1 MSTQRLHEALQ
12 HGRQHLLRAH
22 AEQVVAL
29 GPGLVERQHLD
40 AEELREAL
48 RHRGRQHRHAQAGLD
63 ELRDRVEAAHL
74 QPRLQRAALALGLG
88 AHQLVRGRASVQ
100 ADDVVVEQ
108 LLETHAGHLGENM
121 AGRHHRRQRAV
132 PVAPGAEPVVEQR
145 GHEDADVGTALGHR
159 RLHLG
164 AGLVFEADADL
175 RVALR
180 QLLEEGHAFALTHAF
195 PEYSERGVRSLSGSP
210 VLYLSEEAHH
220 SFTKIAHMTGLGRN
234 VLRAVSADS
243 DLKLDLAALRRQV
256 ETDRKNGHL
265 PFMVVGTCGTT
276 AAGVIDPLPALHAYC
291 KSEGLWLHVDAAW
304 GGAAALSPA
313 LRPHV
318 AGIELADS
326 ITCDAHKWFSVPMAC
341 GMFFCRHQA
350 AVLST
355 FHAQTAYMPL
365 QHSDDVLDSYT
376 STVQWSRRFIGLKL
390 FMSLAHNGSSGYAA
404 MIEHQARMGD
414 LLRERLAQSGWQ
426 IVNRTPLPVVCFTRP
441 GLDIP
446 SLLVRLKHEQIA
458 WMSETRCGGQPVLRA
473 CVTSFKTSEEDV
485 LSVVD
490 GLNRI
495 EAR

>member
-1 MSTQRLHEALQ
+1 MLTEAIDAAFASIEETIRNCPIYPSVSPDEI
-12 HGRQHLLRAH
+12 RQHLCDRYSFAH
-22 AEQVVAL
+22 AASLEEVTADVEAMLRRWQVHVTHPRYFGLFNPSVTVASVVADT
-29 GPGLVERQHLD
+29 LVALYNPQLAAWRTSPAANEIERHTLQWV
-40 AEELREAL
+40 
-48 RHRGRQHRHAQAGLD
+48 AGK
-63 ELRDRVEAAHL
+63 
-74 QPRLQRAALALGLG
+74 LGLPAG
-88 AHQLVRGRASVQ
+88 TFASF
-100 ADDVVVEQ
+100 
-108 LLETHAGHLGENM
+108 TSG
-121 AGRHHRRQRAV
+121 
-132 PVAPGAEPVVEQR
+132 GAE
-145 GHEDADVGTALGHR
+145 ANLTAV
-159 RLHLG
+159 
-164 AGLVFEADADL
+164 LV
-175 RVALR
+175 
-180 QLLEEGHAFALTHAF
+180 ALTHAF